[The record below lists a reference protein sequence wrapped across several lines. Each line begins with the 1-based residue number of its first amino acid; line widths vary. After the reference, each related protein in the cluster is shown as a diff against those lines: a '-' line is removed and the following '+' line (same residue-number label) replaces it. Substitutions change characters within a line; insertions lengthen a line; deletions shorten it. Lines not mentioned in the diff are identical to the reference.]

1 MFENLNVTADL
12 FAGTEF
18 ARAAVNE
25 IGNQFI
31 PTTRFLVDNNLA
43 ATENWD
49 LADSFHE
56 SILDILWPHLLRIF
70 LSSVRSLLLVTLE
83 RGGYSFRTDF
93 LPTVGRSEGIDS
105 LEFGEFPKD
114 WKGGRDN
121 WDIVSRRF
129 LERAF
134 FRRRWGDG
142 RQCRRE

>member
-1 MFENLNVTADL
+1 MLENLDVTADL

-18 ARAAVNE
+18 ASAAVNE

-31 PTTRFLVDNNLA
+31 PTARFLVDNNLS

-70 LSSVRSLLLVTLE
+70 LSSVRSLRLVTRE
-83 RGGYSFRTDF
+83 RGGYSLRTDF
-93 LPTVGRSEGIDS
+93 LPTVRRSEGIDS
-105 LEFGEFPKD
+105 LELGEFPKH

-129 LERAF
+129 LERTF
-134 FRRRWGDG
+134 FGRRWGDG